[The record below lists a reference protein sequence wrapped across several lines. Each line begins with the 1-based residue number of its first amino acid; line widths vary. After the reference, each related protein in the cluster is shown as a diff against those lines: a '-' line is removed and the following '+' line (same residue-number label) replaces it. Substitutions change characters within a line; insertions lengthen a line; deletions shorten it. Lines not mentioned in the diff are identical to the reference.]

1 MKAIVI
7 EQNGN
12 IIEVSADITI
22 KEFTEKYGAEPNII
36 EYR

>member
-1 MKAIVI
+1 MKVIVI

-22 KEFTEKYGAEPNII
+22 KEFTERYGTEPNII